1 MKVVLTEKS
10 LIRLEKSLRFY
21 LEEQQI
27 PKAQIVKIKN
37 RLIEKAK
44 SLSRSPHK
52 GQYEPYLSKLKQG
65 HRRLIE
71 GNFKIVYR
79 VEDNTIYV
87 VDFFDSRDDP
97 KKMKG

>member
-1 MKVVLTEKS
+1 MKVVITEQS
-10 LIRLEKSLRFY
+10 LKRLENSLRFY
-21 LEEQQI
+21 LKELQI
-27 PKAQIVKIKN
+27 PKTKVVKMKN
-37 RLIEKAK
+37 RLIGKATN
-44 SLSRSPHK
+44 LSKNPLK

-71 GNFKIVYR
+71 GNFKIIYR
-79 VEDNTIYV
+79 VEGDTIYI

>member
-1 MKVVLTEKS
+1 MKVILTEQS

-21 LEEQQI
+21 LEELEI
-27 PKAQIVKIKN
+27 PEAQVIKIKN
-37 RLIEKAK
+37 RLIGKAK
-44 SLSRSPHK
+44 TLSKSPHK

-71 GNFKIVYR
+71 GNFKIIYR
-79 VEDNTIYV
+79 VEGNTIYI